1 MSDQTNE
8 PGGSP
13 ADDEDLRELAR
24 ERVENMPAET
34 ALGNRDPQGGGEGD
48 PKDVEPEGNDQF

>member
-1 MSDQTNE
+1 MSEQTNE
-8 PGGSP
+8 PTGGP

-24 ERVENMPAET
+24 ERVEDMPAET
-34 ALGNRDPQGGGEGD
+34 ALGNRDPLGGGKGD